1 MCNEYVDRIWLM
13 PMYTHVKEYISAITK
28 KPVSICPYV
37 WDSELIDIYI
47 KNTKIDS
54 VYKHIENDSGLH
66 ILIMEPNMSI
76 HKNALPL
83 YYVLLIVIL

>member
-13 PMYTHVKEYISAITK
+13 PVHTHVKEYISAVPKTCFK
-28 KPVSICPYV
+28 LVQV

-66 ILIMEPNMSI
+66 ILIMEPRE
-76 HKNALPL
+76 
-83 YYVLLIVIL
+83 YT